1 MNENM
6 SCINNKNN
14 RLNDKSVTDQVTVKN
29 KIISIIQTS
38 SGNKIPIN

>member
-6 SCINNKNN
+6 SCIKNKNN

-29 KIISIIQTS
+29 KIITIIQS
-38 SGNKIPIN
+38 SSDNKIPHN

>member
-38 SGNKIPIN
+38 CGNKIPIN